1 MRPARL
7 SGERD
12 GGFQMVRAER
22 DDFDLTCLHGGV
34 LHVVPASLPERRR
47 ADRLKAMVQAV
58 SYGFA
63 IIGRR
68 ILC

>member
-1 MRPARL
+1 MI
-7 SGERD
+7 
-12 GGFQMVRAER
+12 RAER